1 MKVYLKIILFYA
13 IVFCTVYLITTKL
26 KVGPF
31 SSPIILIPA
40 LLIYIVCPILLIISI
55 VQLRRKK
62 TKENRTK
69 FLLHL
74 GFFSLLFLYLFQC
87 WFICSSVANM
97 KISIITIT
105 YNSSKTLATTLE
117 SVANQDYPNIE
128 HIIVD
133 GLSKD
138 NTMEIVK
145 QYPHIKNYV
154 SEKDKGLYDALNK
167 GIKMATGDVIGLIH
181 SDDFLATND
190 AISKVAKAFQE
201 NNTDSIIGDISF
213 VNPNN
218 LQKVVRHYS
227 SKSWKPSKFAKGYMP
242 AHPAFYCK
250 KELFEKYGYY
260 KMGYKIAAD
269 YELLIRFLYTH
280 KVSYKYIPETLVYMR
295 TGGTSNE
302 SFKSRILLNQ
312 EIVRGCAENG
322 IKTSMFKLSLKYSNK
337 VFEYVKPMLNNL
349 FRKK

>member
-1 MKVYLKIILFYA
+1 
-13 IVFCTVYLITTKL
+13 
-26 KVGPF
+26 
-31 SSPIILIPA
+31 
-40 LLIYIVCPILLIISI
+40 
-55 VQLRRKK
+55 
-62 TKENRTK
+62 
-69 FLLHL
+69 
-74 GFFSLLFLYLFQC
+74 
-87 WFICSSVANM
+87 M

-117 SVANQDYPNIE
+117 SVAAQDYPNIE

-138 NTMEIVK
+138 NTIEIVK
-145 QYPHIKNYV
+145 QFPHVAQWI

-167 GIKMATGDVIGLIH
+167 GIQMATGDVVGLIH
-181 SDDFLATND
+181 SDDFLASNN
-190 AISKVAKAFQE
+190 AVSKIAKAFKE
-201 NNTDSIIGDISF
+201 NNVDSIIGDISF
-213 VNPNN
+213 VNPDN
-218 LQKVVRHYS
+218 LIKVIRHYS
-227 SKSWKPSKFAKGYMP
+227 SKTWKPSKFARGYMP

-280 KVSYKYIPETLVYMR
+280 KVSYKYIPETIVMMR

-302 SFKSRILLNQ
+302 NLKSRIVLNQ
-312 EIVRGCAENG
+312 EIVRACAENG
-322 IKTSMFKLSLKYSNK
+322 INTNMFKLSLKYSNK

-349 FRKK
+349 FRKR

>member
-1 MKVYLKIILFYA
+1 
-13 IVFCTVYLITTKL
+13 
-26 KVGPF
+26 
-31 SSPIILIPA
+31 
-40 LLIYIVCPILLIISI
+40 
-55 VQLRRKK
+55 
-62 TKENRTK
+62 
-69 FLLHL
+69 
-74 GFFSLLFLYLFQC
+74 
-87 WFICSSVANM
+87 M

>member
-1 MKVYLKIILFYA
+1 
-13 IVFCTVYLITTKL
+13 
-26 KVGPF
+26 
-31 SSPIILIPA
+31 
-40 LLIYIVCPILLIISI
+40 
-55 VQLRRKK
+55 
-62 TKENRTK
+62 
-69 FLLHL
+69 
-74 GFFSLLFLYLFQC
+74 
-87 WFICSSVANM
+87 M

-117 SVANQDYPNIE
+117 SVAEQDYHNIE

-138 NTMEIVK
+138 NTIEIVK
-145 QYPHIKNYV
+145 QFTHVAKWV

-167 GIKMATGDVIGLIH
+167 GIQMATGDVIGLIH
-181 SDDFLATND
+181 SDDFLASND
-190 AISKVAKAFQE
+190 AVSKIAKAFQE
-201 NNTDSIIGDISF
+201 NNVDSIIGDISF
-213 VNPNN
+213 VNPDN
-218 LQKVVRHYS
+218 LKKIIRHYS

-280 KVSYKYIPETLVYMR
+280 KVSYKYIPETIVMMR

-302 SFKSRILLNQ
+302 NFKSRIVLNQ
-312 EIVRGCAENG
+312 EIVRACAENG
-322 IKTSMFKLSLKYSNK
+322 IKTNMLKLSLKYGNK